1 MVAELN
7 LCVSWKLLLLRGEP
21 PRHGCDG
28 CLKQET
34 DTLLV
39 SFISLITGNLS
50 LNEGGGRLLQRT
62 GNGLSLKK
70 DGLFIL
76 PGSGYKSR
84 MTESLVAPL
93 TSPTLGSPS
102 HMPPACR
109 RLV

>member
-1 MVAELN
+1 M
-7 LCVSWKLLLLRGEP
+7 
-21 PRHGCDG
+21 HGCDG

-70 DGLFIL
+70 GIMAFLMFL
-76 PGSGYKSR
+76 PNTRACDKSLW
-84 MTESLVAPL
+84 T
-93 TSPTLGSPS
+93 GN
-102 HMPPACR
+102 
-109 RLV
+109 